1 MADTISYNSDLPA
14 DSSVP
19 PEEMRAH
26 RRSYFTFERLI
37 LFSVLH
43 IALVL
48 VCLAL
53 AFLGDV
59 PLIGFLLGVAGT
71 IALIVGFVTRGTA
84 PA

>member
-1 MADTISYNSDLPA
+1 MADTTAHYGDLPA
-14 DSSVP
+14 DASVP

-26 RRSYFTFERLI
+26 RRSYLTFERLI

-59 PLIGFLLGVAGT
+59 PLIAFLLGVAGT
-71 IALIVGFVTRGTA
+71 LVMFVGFVVRGTA

>member
-1 MADTISYNSDLPA
+1 MAHVDTFSGPVS
-14 DSSVP
+14 
-19 PEEMRAH
+19 ETRASP
-26 RRSYFTFERLI
+26 RVNTTA
-37 LFSVLH
+37 
-43 IALVL
+43 ALVL

>member
-1 MADTISYNSDLPA
+1 MTDTVSYNSDLPA

-19 PEEMRAH
+19 LEEMRAH

-37 LFSVLH
+37 LFSALH

-59 PLIGFLLGVAGT
+59 PLIAFLLGVAGT
-71 IALIVGFVTRGTA
+71 LALIVGFVTRGTV
-84 PA
+84 PT

>member
-1 MADTISYNSDLPA
+1 MTDTVSYNDDLPA

-43 IALVL
+43 ITLVL
-48 VCLAL
+48 VSLAL

-59 PLIGFLLGVAGT
+59 PLIAFLLGVAGT
-71 IALIVGFVTRGTA
+71 FALIVGFVTRGTA
-84 PA
+84 SA